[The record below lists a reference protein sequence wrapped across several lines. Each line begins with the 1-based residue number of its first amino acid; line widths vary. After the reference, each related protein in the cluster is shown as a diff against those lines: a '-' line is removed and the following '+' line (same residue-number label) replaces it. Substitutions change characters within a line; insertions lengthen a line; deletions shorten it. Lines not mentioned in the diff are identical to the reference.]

1 MEKLRTVIA
10 DDEKPARRR
19 LLELLSREADIEVV
33 GECACGHEAVDQVR
47 RKRPDLLFLDV
58 QMPEKDGFGVVD
70 TIGAERMPVTVFVTA
85 YDGFAI
91 RAFEAQALDYL
102 LKPYSDERFETA
114 LDRARRS
121 VRDRRAAELIDRGEK
136 GLERIVLK
144 STGRVRFVDVPDI
157 DWIEA
162 AGVYVNLHVGDST
175 HLHRATLGGL
185 LEQLDPRRFV
195 RVHRS
200 AAVNS
205 ERIREMRP
213 LNHGDYQVILRD
225 GTELRL
231 SRSYRAEVERWLG
244 RAL

>member
-1 MEKLRTVIA
+1 MEKLKTVIA
-10 DDEKPARRR
+10 DDEAPARRR
-19 LLELLSREADIEVV
+19 LLELLSREADVEVV
-33 GECACGHEAVDQVR
+33 GECACGEDAVDQVR

-70 TIGAERMPVTVFVTA
+70 TIGPERMPVTVFVTA
-85 YDGFAI
+85 YDRFAI

-114 LDRARRS
+114 LGRARRT
-121 VRDRRAAELIDRGEK
+121 VHARRAAAMADQETK

-144 STGRVRFVDVPDI
+144 STGRVRFVDVADI

-162 AGVYVNLHVGDST
+162 AGVYVNLHVGGAT

-185 LEQLDPRRFV
+185 LEQLDPRKFV

-200 AAVNS
+200 TAVNS

-213 LNHGDYQVILRD
+213 LSHGDYQVVLD
-225 GTELRL
+225 GGVELRL
-231 SRSYRAEVERWLG
+231 SRSYRSEVERWLG
-244 RAL
+244 RSL